1 MGLEGLKELNG
12 PKRLKGPNGQKG
24 LRGLKELKGLKGLK
38 QGGKSET
45 PRLQL
50 TRCTPKRYRRFA
62 CKFFSGFNASGSQLA
77 Q

>member
-1 MGLEGLKELNG
+1 MGLEGLKELKELKG
-12 PKRLKGPNGQKG
+12 PKRLKG

-50 TRCTPKRYRRFA
+50 TRCTPKLYRRFA
-62 CKFFSGFNASGSQLA
+62 CKFFSGFNASGSQFFA